1 LELGVELP
9 GAAPALQATPLQ
21 RYRNQSLPNIPLP
34 FSLSRFSRAILKPK
48 TQNLNPA
55 LTSHLPT
62 FPPFPMDPLLELLH
76 QNSNVPRADLA
87 KLLNLSIE
95 EIDRRIDRYEKERVI
110 LGYQAVVDPEKIDA
124 DAVTAF
130 IEVSITPERG
140 GGFDRLAERIAR
152 FDEVKSCWLMSGG
165 YDLAILVEGGNLR
178 EIARFV
184 SEKLSTVEGVIS
196 TATRFRL
203 KTYKQNGMLLS
214 QPANAERLPVSP

>member
-1 LELGVELP
+1 
-9 GAAPALQATPLQ
+9 
-21 RYRNQSLPNIPLP
+21 
-34 FSLSRFSRAILKPK
+34 
-48 TQNLNPA
+48 
-55 LTSHLPT
+55 
-62 FPPFPMDPLLELLH
+62 MDPLLELLH
-76 QNSNVPRADLA
+76 QNANIPREDLA
-87 KLLNLSIE
+87 KMLNLSVPEVNQRIE
-95 EIDRRIDRYEKERVI
+95 RYEKEQVI

-165 YDLAILVEGGNLR
+165 YDLAIMLEAGNLR
-178 EIARFV
+178 EVARFV
-184 SEKLSTVEGVIS
+184 SEKLSTVDGVVS

-214 QPANAERLPVSP
+214 QPAAAERLPVTP

>member
-1 LELGVELP
+1 
-9 GAAPALQATPLQ
+9 
-21 RYRNQSLPNIPLP
+21 
-34 FSLSRFSRAILKPK
+34 
-48 TQNLNPA
+48 
-55 LTSHLPT
+55 
-62 FPPFPMDPLLELLH
+62 MDPLLELLH
-76 QNSNVPRADLA
+76 QNANIPREDLA
-87 KLLNLSIE
+87 RMLNLSVAE
-95 EIDRRIDRYEKERVI
+95 VNHRIDRYENDHVI

-165 YDLAILVEGGNLR
+165 YDLAIMLEASTLR
-178 EIARFV
+178 EVARFV
-184 SEKLSTVEGVIS
+184 SEKLSTVDGVVS

-214 QPANAERLPVSP
+214 RPPGAERLPVTP

>member
-1 LELGVELP
+1 
-9 GAAPALQATPLQ
+9 
-21 RYRNQSLPNIPLP
+21 
-34 FSLSRFSRAILKPK
+34 
-48 TQNLNPA
+48 
-55 LTSHLPT
+55 
-62 FPPFPMDPLLELLH
+62 MDSLLELLH
-76 QNSNVPRADLA
+76 QNANTPREDLA
-87 KLLNLSIE
+87 KMLNLSLEEVNQRIE
-95 EIDRRIDRYEKERVI
+95 RYEKEQVI
-110 LGYQAVVDPEKIDA
+110 LGYQAVIDPEKIDA

-165 YDLAILVEGGNLR
+165 YDLAIILEAGNLR

-184 SEKLSTVEGVIS
+184 SEKLSTVDGVVS

-214 QPANAERLPVSP
+214 QPAAAERLPVTP

>member
-1 LELGVELP
+1 
-9 GAAPALQATPLQ
+9 
-21 RYRNQSLPNIPLP
+21 
-34 FSLSRFSRAILKPK
+34 
-48 TQNLNPA
+48 
-55 LTSHLPT
+55 
-62 FPPFPMDPLLELLH
+62 MDALLELLH
-76 QNSNVPRADLA
+76 QNATIPRGDLA
-87 KLLNLSIE
+87 KMLNLSVE
-95 EIDRRIDRYEKERVI
+95 EIDSRIERYEKDQVI

-124 DAVTAF
+124 DAVNAF

-165 YDLAILVEGGNLR
+165 YDLAILVEGNNLR

-184 SEKLSTVEGVIS
+184 SEKLSTVEGVVS

-214 QPANAERLPVSP
+214 QAPSAERLPVSP

>member
-1 LELGVELP
+1 
-9 GAAPALQATPLQ
+9 
-21 RYRNQSLPNIPLP
+21 
-34 FSLSRFSRAILKPK
+34 
-48 TQNLNPA
+48 
-55 LTSHLPT
+55 
-62 FPPFPMDPLLELLH
+62 MDPLLELLH
-76 QNSNVPRADLA
+76 QNA
-87 KLLNLSIE
+87 KLSREDLGRMLKMSPE
-95 EIDRRIDRYEKERVI
+95 EIDERIRRYEANGWI
-110 LGYQAVVDPEKIDA
+110 LAYQAVIDPEKVDA

-152 FDEVKSCWLMSGG
+152 FDEVKTCWLMSGG
-165 YDLAILVEGGNLR
+165 YDLAVMVEGDNLR

-214 QPANAERLPVSP
+214 RGERAERLAVAP

>member
-1 LELGVELP
+1 
-9 GAAPALQATPLQ
+9 
-21 RYRNQSLPNIPLP
+21 
-34 FSLSRFSRAILKPK
+34 
-48 TQNLNPA
+48 
-55 LTSHLPT
+55 
-62 FPPFPMDPLLELLH
+62 MDPLLELLH
-76 QNSNVPRADLA
+76 QNANIPREDLA
-87 KLLNLSIE
+87 RMLNLSVAE
-95 EIDRRIDRYEKERVI
+95 VNQRIDRYEADHVI

-165 YDLAILVEGGNLR
+165 YDLAIMLEASTLR
-178 EIARFV
+178 EVARFV
-184 SEKLSTVEGVIS
+184 SEKLSTVDGVVS

-214 QPANAERLPVSP
+214 RPPGVERLPVTP

>member
-1 LELGVELP
+1 
-9 GAAPALQATPLQ
+9 
-21 RYRNQSLPNIPLP
+21 
-34 FSLSRFSRAILKPK
+34 
-48 TQNLNPA
+48 
-55 LTSHLPT
+55 
-62 FPPFPMDPLLELLH
+62 MDPLLELLH
-76 QNSNVPRADLA
+76 QNANIPREDLA
-87 KLLNLSIE
+87 RMLNLSVAE
-95 EIDRRIDRYEKERVI
+95 VNQRIDRYENDHVI

-165 YDLAILVEGGNLR
+165 YDLAIMLEASTLR
-178 EIARFV
+178 EVARFV
-184 SEKLSTVEGVIS
+184 SEKLSTVDGVVS

-214 QPANAERLPVSP
+214 RPPAAERLPVTP

>member
-1 LELGVELP
+1 ME
-9 GAAPALQATPLQ
+9 
-21 RYRNQSLPNIPLP
+21 
-34 FSLSRFSRAILKPK
+34 
-48 TQNLNPA
+48 
-55 LTSHLPT
+55 
-62 FPPFPMDPLLELLH
+62 PLLELLH
-76 QNSNVPRADLA
+76 QNATIPRSDLA
-87 KLLNLSIE
+87 KMLNLSVD
-95 EIDRRIDRYEKERVI
+95 EIARRIDRYEKEQVI

-165 YDLAILVEGGNLR
+165 YDLAILVEGNNLR

-184 SEKLSTVEGVIS
+184 SEKLSTVEGVVS

-214 QPANAERLPVSP
+214 QPASGERLPVTP

>member
-1 LELGVELP
+1 
-9 GAAPALQATPLQ
+9 
-21 RYRNQSLPNIPLP
+21 
-34 FSLSRFSRAILKPK
+34 
-48 TQNLNPA
+48 
-55 LTSHLPT
+55 
-62 FPPFPMDPLLELLH
+62 MDPLLELLH
-76 QNSNVPRADLA
+76 QNANIPRADLA
-87 KLLNLSIE
+87 KMLNLSIE

-110 LGYQAVVDPEKIDA
+110 LGYQAVLDSEKIDA

-152 FDEVKSCWLMSGG
+152 FDEVKNCWLMSGG
-165 YDLAILVEGGNLR
+165 YDLAIMLEGGNLR

-184 SEKLSTVEGVIS
+184 SEKLSTVDGVIS

-214 QPANAERLPVSP
+214 QPPNAERLSVSP

>member
-1 LELGVELP
+1 MEDWKDGRMEDWD
-9 GAAPALQATPLQ
+9 AAPHPLQ
-21 RYRNQSLPNIPLP
+21 SSILPIFILPIHVARSVTPVTPELLQQSL
-34 FSLSRFSRAILKPK
+34 FSNSEFE
-48 TQNLNPA
+48 LNPIT
-55 LTSHLPT
+55 L
-62 FPPFPMDPLLELLH
+62 PMDPLLELLH
-76 QNSNVPRADLA
+76 QNSNIPREDLA
-87 KLLNLSIE
+87 KMLNLPVE
-95 EIDRRIDRYEKERVI
+95 EVNRRIDRYEKDQVI
-110 LGYQAVVDPEKIDA
+110 LAYQAVVDPEKIDA

-165 YDLAILVEGGNLR
+165 YDLAILVEGSNLR

-184 SEKLSTVEGVIS
+184 SEKLSTVEGVVS

-214 QPANAERLPVSP
+214 QPASAERLPVTP

>member
-1 LELGVELP
+1 
-9 GAAPALQATPLQ
+9 
-21 RYRNQSLPNIPLP
+21 
-34 FSLSRFSRAILKPK
+34 
-48 TQNLNPA
+48 
-55 LTSHLPT
+55 
-62 FPPFPMDPLLELLH
+62 MDPLLELLH
-76 QNSNVPRADLA
+76 QNANIPREDLA
-87 KLLNLSIE
+87 RMLNLSVAE
-95 EIDRRIDRYEKERVI
+95 VNQRIDRYEADHVI

-165 YDLAILVEGGNLR
+165 YDLAIMLEASTLR
-178 EIARFV
+178 EVARFV
-184 SEKLSTVEGVIS
+184 SEKLSTVDGVVS

-214 QPANAERLPVSP
+214 RPPGVERLSVTP

>member
-1 LELGVELP
+1 
-9 GAAPALQATPLQ
+9 
-21 RYRNQSLPNIPLP
+21 
-34 FSLSRFSRAILKPK
+34 
-48 TQNLNPA
+48 
-55 LTSHLPT
+55 
-62 FPPFPMDPLLELLH
+62 MDPLLELLH
-76 QNSNVPRADLA
+76 QNANIPREDLA
-87 KLLNLSIE
+87 RMLNLSVAE
-95 EIDRRIDRYEKERVI
+95 VNQRIDRYELDHVI

-165 YDLAILVEGGNLR
+165 YDLAIMLEASTLR
-178 EIARFV
+178 EVARFV
-184 SEKLSTVEGVIS
+184 SEKLSTVDGVVS

-214 QPANAERLPVSP
+214 RPPGAERLPVTP

>member
-1 LELGVELP
+1 
-9 GAAPALQATPLQ
+9 
-21 RYRNQSLPNIPLP
+21 
-34 FSLSRFSRAILKPK
+34 
-48 TQNLNPA
+48 
-55 LTSHLPT
+55 
-62 FPPFPMDPLLELLH
+62 MDPLLELLH
-76 QNSNVPRADLA
+76 QNANIPREDLA
-87 KLLNLSIE
+87 RMLNLSVAE
-95 EIDRRIDRYEKERVI
+95 VNQRIARYENDQVI

-165 YDLAILVEGGNLR
+165 YDLAIMLEASTLR
-178 EIARFV
+178 EVARFV
-184 SEKLSTVEGVIS
+184 SEKLSTVDGVVS

-214 QPANAERLPVSP
+214 RPPGAERLPVTP

>member
-1 LELGVELP
+1 
-9 GAAPALQATPLQ
+9 
-21 RYRNQSLPNIPLP
+21 
-34 FSLSRFSRAILKPK
+34 
-48 TQNLNPA
+48 
-55 LTSHLPT
+55 
-62 FPPFPMDPLLELLH
+62 MDPLLELLH
-76 QNSNVPRADLA
+76 QNANIPREDLA
-87 KLLNLSIE
+87 RMLNLSVAE
-95 EIDRRIDRYEKERVI
+95 VNQRIDRYEIDHVI

-165 YDLAILVEGGNLR
+165 YDLAIMLEASTLR
-178 EIARFV
+178 EVARFV
-184 SEKLSTVEGVIS
+184 SEKLSTVDGVVS

-214 QPANAERLPVSP
+214 QPPGAERLPVTP